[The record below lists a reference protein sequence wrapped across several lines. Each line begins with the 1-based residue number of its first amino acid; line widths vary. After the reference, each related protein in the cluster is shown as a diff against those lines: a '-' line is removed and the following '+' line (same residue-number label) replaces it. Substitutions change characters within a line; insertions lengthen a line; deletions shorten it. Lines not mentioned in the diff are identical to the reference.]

1 MKEIRT
7 LSNGIK
13 VIAERATQFNT
24 VSLGIFINTGSA
36 YETRANQGIAHM
48 VEHMLFKGTKNRTAL
63 DISRES
69 AALGDDVNAYTCKEY
84 TVYYGTT
91 LRQYFPRLLSLLSD
105 MLTNSL
111 FDENDIEKEKQIICE
126 EIAMYD
132 DSPEDLVHEKLNEAV
147 WKEHPLGYIISG
159 SEETV
164 RSITRNQLLAFMS
177 KYYTGKNIVVSVA
190 GAFDED
196 VFDKLEIAFSDM
208 EAREDRSGQLT
219 EPAYYNS
226 MLYLKRKIDQ
236 IHLNIAFPCITANSE
251 ERYTSAVFQAAFGG
265 SSNSLLFN
273 RIREELSLAYSVYSY
288 NTSHKKGGLLQIDV
302 TVNKTA
308 VFQAFSEIIKLIE
321 KVKAEGLT
329 FEQVENF
336 KDQVIVE
343 MIMNNEAVRDKMELN
358 AKQQLIL
365 STLLDNDDQ
374 IAAIKRVSRDDVLNF
389 ARKYLDLSRM
399 SVCIVGECPAKQIKQ
414 IEESIKDN
422 QKVG

>member
-24 VSLGIFINTGSA
+24 VSLGIYINTGSA
-36 YETRANQGIAHM
+36 YENKDNQGIAHM
-48 VEHMLFKGTKNRTAL
+48 IEHMLFKGTKNRTAQ

-84 TVYYGTT
+84 TVFYGTT
-91 LRQYFPRLLSLLSD
+91 LRQYFPRLLNLLSD

-132 DSPEDLVHEKLNEAV
+132 DSAEDIVHEKLNEAV
-147 WKEHPLGYIISG
+147 WKEHPLGFIISG
-159 SEETV
+159 SDKTV
-164 RSITRNQLLAFMS
+164 KSITRDQLLAFMA
-177 KYYTGKNIVVSVA
+177 KYYTGNNIILSVA
-190 GAFDED
+190 GTFDDD
-196 VFDKLEIAFSDM
+196 VFNRLEIAFSDIKPG
-208 EAREDRSGQLT
+208 EDRTTELS
-219 EPAYYNS
+219 EPAYHNS
-226 MLYLKRKIDQ
+226 FLFLKRKIDQ
-236 IHLNIAFPCITANSE
+236 VHMNFAFPCITADSD

-288 NTSHKKGGLLQIDV
+288 NTSHKKAGLLQIDV
-302 TVNKTA
+302 TVARNSVYR
-308 VFQAFSEIIKLIE
+308 VFTEILSLIE
-321 KVKAEGLT
+321 KVKKEGLT
-329 FEQVENF
+329 AEQVENF

-343 MIMNNEAVRDKMELN
+343 MIMNNEGVRDKMELN

-365 STLLDNDDQ
+365 SKLLDNDDQ
-374 IAAIKRVSRDDVLNF
+374 IEAIRRVTKDDILAF
-389 ARKYLDLSRM
+389 ANKYLDINAM
-399 SVCIVGECPAKQIKQ
+399 SVCIVGNC
-414 IEESIKDN
+414 SSKDARLVN
-422 QKVG
+422 IFVQNR

>member
-24 VSLGIFINTGSA
+24 VSLGIYINTGSA
-36 YETRANQGIAHM
+36 YENKDNQGIAHM
-48 VEHMLFKGTKNRTAL
+48 IEHMLFKGTKNRTAQ

-84 TVYYGTT
+84 TVFYGTT
-91 LRQYFPRLLSLLSD
+91 LRQYFPRLLNLLSD

-132 DSPEDLVHEKLNEAV
+132 DSAEDIVHEKLNEAV
-147 WKEHPLGYIISG
+147 WKDHPLGFIISG
-159 SEETV
+159 SDKTV
-164 RSITRNQLLAFMS
+164 KSITRDQLLAFMA
-177 KYYTGKNIVVSVA
+177 KYYTGNNIILSVA
-190 GAFDED
+190 GTFDDD
-196 VFDKLEIAFSDM
+196 VFNRLEIAFSDIKPG
-208 EAREDRSGQLT
+208 EDRTTELS
-219 EPAYYNS
+219 EPAYHNS
-226 MLYLKRKIDQ
+226 FLFLKRKIDQ
-236 IHLNIAFPCITANSE
+236 VHMNFAFPCITADSD

-288 NTSHKKGGLLQIDV
+288 NTSHKKAGLLQIDV
-302 TVNKTA
+302 TVARNSVYR
-308 VFQAFSEIIKLIE
+308 VFTEILSLIE
-321 KVKAEGLT
+321 KVKKEGLT
-329 FEQVENF
+329 AEQVENF

-343 MIMNNEAVRDKMELN
+343 MIMNNEGVRDKMELN

-365 STLLDNDDQ
+365 SKLLDNDDQ
-374 IAAIKRVSRDDVLNF
+374 IEAIRRVTKDDILAF
-389 ARKYLDLSRM
+389 ANKYLDINAM
-399 SVCIVGECPAKQIKQ
+399 SVCIVGNC
-414 IEESIKDN
+414 SSKDARLVN
-422 QKVG
+422 IFVQNR